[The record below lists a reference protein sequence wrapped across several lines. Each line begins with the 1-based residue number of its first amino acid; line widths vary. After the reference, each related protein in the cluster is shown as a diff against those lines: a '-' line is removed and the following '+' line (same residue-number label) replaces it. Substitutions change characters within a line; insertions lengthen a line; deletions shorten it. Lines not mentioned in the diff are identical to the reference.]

1 MRVGHG
7 YDVHAFGE
15 GEALILGGVSI
26 PFERAFIAH
35 SDGDVL
41 THALIDAILG
51 ALGLGDIGRHF
62 PDTDSQY
69 KNSDSLQLLQVV
81 VQMMCSKG
89 YSLGNADLTIIAQ
102 RPKMSPYV
110 KSMCKNLAS
119 VLGCESEKINIKATT
134 SEGLGFTGREEGIA
148 CHTAGGT
155 HHAHY
160 SNGLGFCVF
169 NDLAFTALNLI
180 EHGLVEKVL
189 ILDLDVHQ
197 GDGTIDICNGKMG
210 IYTCSLHCEQNFPFQ
225 KRQGTLDVALNSH
238 LEDTAYLDKLHS
250 TFKYISK
257 DFTPDIVLYDAGV
270 DVFSGDQLGNLNLTL
285 EGILKRDCAVLEYF
299 KNHNIPIATVIG
311 GGYSPCDSDIAKR
324 HLSIFRAANDIF

>member
-1 MRVGHG
+1 MIQIPAIYNENYDINVPEGHRFNG
-7 YDVHAFGE
+7 TKFSK
-15 GEALILGGVSI
+15 LVSQLKQSDFYQRI
-26 PFERAFIAH
+26 HLYH
-35 SDGDVL
+35 SSPVRYRDVL
-41 THALIDAILG
+41 RTHAIDYVQ
-51 ALGLGDIGRHF
+51 R
-62 PDTDSQY
+62 
-69 KNSDSLQLLQVV
+69 V
-81 VQMMCSKG
+81 VQK
-89 YSLGNADLTIIAQ
+89 SLSQDEVRQINLPIDNQL
-102 RPKMSPYV
+102 V
-110 KSMCKNLAS
+110 KRSFLA
-119 VLGCESEKINIKATT
+119 LNGTFTTALKA
-134 SEGLGFTGREEGIA
+134 LEEGIA
-148 CHTAGGT
+148 CHAAGGT

-160 SNGLGFCVF
+160 SNGLGYCVF

-197 GDGTIDICNGKMG
+197 GDGTIDICNGKTG

-299 KNHNIPIATVIG
+299 KNRNTPIATVIG
-311 GGYSPCDSDIAKR
+311 GGYSPCDTDIARR
-324 HLSIFRAANDIF
+324 HLSIFRAATDVF

>member
-1 MRVGHG
+1 VQKSLSQDEVRQINLPIDNQLVKRS
-7 YDVHAFGE
+7 FL
-15 GEALILGGVSI
+15 ALNGT
-26 PFERAFIAH
+26 F
-35 SDGDVL
+35 
-41 THALIDAILG
+41 TTALK
-51 ALGLGDIGRHF
+51 AL
-62 PDTDSQY
+62 
-69 KNSDSLQLLQVV
+69 
-81 VQMMCSKG
+81 
-89 YSLGNADLTIIAQ
+89 
-102 RPKMSPYV
+102 
-110 KSMCKNLAS
+110 
-119 VLGCESEKINIKATT
+119 
-134 SEGLGFTGREEGIA
+134 EEGIA
-148 CHTAGGT
+148 CHAAGGT

-160 SNGLGFCVF
+160 SNGLGYCVF

-197 GDGTIDICNGKMG
+197 GDGTIDICNGKTG

-299 KNHNIPIATVIG
+299 KNRNTPIATVIG
-311 GGYSPCDSDIAKR
+311 GGYSPCDTDIARR
-324 HLSIFRAANDIF
+324 HLSIFRAATDIF